1 MFCCVSTCRIY
12 GLFFY
17 VWSASAAAHS
27 FLLLPHRLIMKI
39 HKEGFRTIVISTFVA
54 AAIVVLTVLLVMPA
68 YPILGWITVMA
79 ILGLLIF
86 ILSFFRIPTRDYPDG
101 EDIIIAPCDGTVV
114 VIEEVQAD
122 EYFKDRRLQL
132 SIFMSPLNVHVNR
145 NPVSGEVT
153 YSEYHK
159 GKYLVAWHPKSSTEN
174 ERHSVVY
181 KSGGKELLV
190 KQIAGALAK
199 RIVNYLKPGDK
210 VKQAEEMGFI
220 KFGSRVDLLL
230 PIGTKIEVGMNQ
242 KVKGGVTVLAR
253 W

>member
-1 MFCCVSTCRIY
+1 
-12 GLFFY
+12 
-17 VWSASAAAHS
+17 
-27 FLLLPHRLIMKI
+27 MKI
-39 HKEGFRTIVISTFVA
+39 HKEGFNSLIIAVVLFALINLAAYFFLSEYSALIAWLVFVA
-54 AAIVVLTVLLVMPA
+54 SFA
-68 YPILGWITVMA
+68 
-79 ILGLLIF
+79 LLIF
-86 ILSFFRIPTRDYPDG
+86 LFSFFRVPNRLYTTG
-101 EDIIIAPCDGTVV
+101 EDSVIAPCDGTVV
-114 VIEEVQAD
+114 VIEEVEAD

-145 NPVSGEVT
+145 NPVSGAVA
-153 YSEYHK
+153 YSQYHK

-181 KSGGKELLV
+181 KAGSKELLV

-199 RIVNYLKPGDK
+199 RIVNYLKPGDE
-210 VKQAEEMGFI
+210 VMQGSEMGFI

-230 PIGTKIEVGMNQ
+230 PLDTKIEVKINQ